1 MHPIRFLAPEIDRL
15 TAMAESYDG
24 SLVVVSF
31 LIAALAGYAALSISD
46 RIRSAIHAPARN
58 AWLVTG
64 AITMGIGIWA
74 MHFIGMLAYALPVP
88 INYDVGGTLVSIIPG
103 IIASGVALYVLAAE
117 EIRIA
122 RLVAGGTVMGL
133 GIGAMHYAGMAALQF
148 DALVYYDAN
157 RFVLSIFAAIGLAI
171 AALYLKY
178 RIVRRRAGAVLVNQ
192 LGSALV
198 LGLAVT
204 TMHYVGMTAAYCIP
218 SGTQIEQAGAFDDV
232 ALAALVGL
240 TTALILALSIMAGA
254 VDRRLGAAYADV
266 RETRSLLTNASD
278 SIPDGLAIF
287 NADGRLTLANA
298 ALREIFPGLGN
309 NPDGRS
315 HYDDVLANQFETSDT
330 ADASGPIRF
339 EELLGRSD
347 NFSEREELLKDGRR
361 LLIRDSRTPSGGLV
375 VGIADVTE
383 ARKLQFELE
392 QMALHDALTGLPN
405 RNLFYDRLTLAAAQ
419 AERQDG
425 RFSLLFVDLDNFK
438 PINDSLGHEAGDIVL
453 QTIADRLSAALR
465 ATDTAARTGGDEF
478 AAILPG
484 ADETTA
490 EHVGKRILDKLCK
503 PITYENN
510 ECVVSASIGIAMYP
524 KDSTDPEHLVRLADE
539 AMYRSKDDGRNRYTF
554 YQASQNER
562 GAAE

>member
-1 MHPIRFLAPEIDRL
+1 M
-15 TAMAESYDG
+15 
-24 SLVVVSF
+24 
-31 LIAALAGYAALSISD
+31 
-46 RIRSAIHAPARN
+46 
-58 AWLVTG
+58 
-64 AITMGIGIWA
+64 
-74 MHFIGMLAYALPVP
+74 
-88 INYDVGGTLVSIIPG
+88 
-103 IIASGVALYVLAAE
+103 
-117 EIRIA
+117 
-122 RLVAGGTVMGL
+122 
-133 GIGAMHYAGMAALQF
+133 
-148 DALVYYDAN
+148 
-157 RFVLSIFAAIGLAI
+157 
-171 AALYLKY
+171 
-178 RIVRRRAGAVLVNQ
+178 
-192 LGSALV
+192 
-198 LGLAVT
+198 
-204 TMHYVGMTAAYCIP
+204 
-218 SGTQIEQAGAFDDV
+218 
-232 ALAALVGL
+232 
-240 TTALILALSIMAGA
+240 
-254 VDRRLGAAYADV
+254 
-266 RETRSLLTNASD
+266 
-278 SIPDGLAIF
+278 
-287 NADGRLTLANA
+287 
-298 ALREIFPGLGN
+298 REIFPGLGN

-315 HYDDVLANQFETSDT
+315 HYDDVLANQFETSDK
-330 ADASGPIRF
+330 ADGSGPLRF

-375 VGIADVTE
+375 IGIADVTE

-425 RFSLLFVDLDNFK
+425 RFSLLFVNLDNFK

-554 YQASQNER
+554 YQANQNER

>member
-15 TAMAESYDG
+15 KAMVESYDG
-24 SLVVVSF
+24 ALVVVSF

-46 RIRSAIHAPARN
+46 RIRSATHRPARN

-74 MHFIGMLAYALPVP
+74 MHFIGMLAYALPIP
-88 INYDVGGTLVSIIPG
+88 INYGVGGTLLSIIPG
-103 IIASGVALYVLAAE
+103 VIASGVALYVLAAE
-117 EIRIA
+117 TIRVS
-122 RLVAGGTVMGL
+122 RMLVGGTVMGA
-133 GIGAMHYAGMAALQF
+133 GIGAMHYAGMAALEL
-148 DALVYYDAN
+148 DAIVYYDAT
-157 RFVLSIFAAIGLAI
+157 RFALSIVIAIGLAI
-171 AALYLKY
+171 AALYLKF
-178 RIVRRRAGAVLVNQ
+178 RIIRRRAGAVLVNH

-218 SGTQIEQAGAFDDV
+218 TGTQIEQGGVLDDI

-240 TTALILALSIMAGA
+240 TTTLILALAVMASA

-278 SIPDGLAIF
+278 SIPEGLAIF
-287 NADGRLTLANA
+287 NADGYLVLANA
-298 ALREIFPGLGN
+298 ALRDIFPKLEKN
-309 NPDGRS
+309 LDGTT
-315 HYDDVLANQFETSDT
+315 HYDDVLSNQFAERVDEDD
-330 ADASGPIRF
+330 DAPLRYAEIV
-339 EELLGRSD
+339 GRPT
-347 NFSEREELLKDGRR
+347 NFSEREEVLKDGRR
-361 LLIRDSRTPSGGLV
+361 LMIRDNRTPSDGLV

-419 AERQDG
+419 AERQSG
-425 RFSLLFVDLDNFK
+425 RFALLFVDLDNFK
-438 PINDSLGHEAGDIVL
+438 PINDSLGHEAGDMVL
-453 QTIADRLSAALR
+453 RTIADRLSAALR

-484 ADETTA
+484 SEEKTA
-490 EHVGKRILDKLCK
+490 RHVSERILDKLCE
-503 PITYENN
+503 PITYENSQ
-510 ECVVSASIGIAMYP
+510 CTVSASIGIAIYP
-524 KDSTDPEHLVRLADE
+524 DDSTDPERLVRLADE
-539 AMYRSKDDGRNRYTF
+539 AMYRSKDDGRNRFTF
-554 YQASQNER
+554 YQSIDNER

>member
-74 MHFIGMLAYALPVP
+74 MHFIGMLAYALPVA

-122 RLVAGGTVMGL
+122 RLVAGGTLMGL

-198 LGLAVT
+198 LGLVSVRGL
-204 TMHYVGMTAAYCIP
+204 YVSDESVI
-218 SGTQIEQAGAFDDV
+218 
-232 ALAALVGL
+232 
-240 TTALILALSIMAGA
+240 
-254 VDRRLGAAYADV
+254 RR
-266 RETRSLLTNASD
+266 
-278 SIPDGLAIF
+278 P
-287 NADGRLTLANA
+287 
-298 ALREIFPGLGN
+298 
-309 NPDGRS
+309 
-315 HYDDVLANQFETSDT
+315 
-330 ADASGPIRF
+330 
-339 EELLGRSD
+339 
-347 NFSEREELLKDGRR
+347 LLK
-361 LLIRDSRTPSGGLV
+361 S
-375 VGIADVTE
+375 
-383 ARKLQFELE
+383 
-392 QMALHDALTGLPN
+392 
-405 RNLFYDRLTLAAAQ
+405 
-419 AERQDG
+419 
-425 RFSLLFVDLDNFK
+425 
-438 PINDSLGHEAGDIVL
+438 
-453 QTIADRLSAALR
+453 
-465 ATDTAARTGGDEF
+465 
-478 AAILPG
+478 
-484 ADETTA
+484 
-490 EHVGKRILDKLCK
+490 
-503 PITYENN
+503 
-510 ECVVSASIGIAMYP
+510 
-524 KDSTDPEHLVRLADE
+524 
-539 AMYRSKDDGRNRYTF
+539 
-554 YQASQNER
+554 
-562 GAAE
+562 